1 MNEGEDYEIVRFY
14 RINKYPLM
22 MGRLPDG
29 SKIFGGPYTAAQ
41 GITGAAMIILVLSTW
56 GLWAN
61 YGLFGNVIFAGMAVL
76 LPVYLAGM
84 IRTKNRNP
92 VTVFFGA
99 ISAWAA
105 PGGGKVGND
114 KFTFRKPHQTAGAPL
129 MDGLSRPT
137 PEQPD
142 PEPVPAVQPI
152 VPVQMPEPTPASVP
166 AARRPV
172 TALDRLMAQSTPQ
185 KQ

>member
-1 MNEGEDYEIVRFY
+1 MNEGEEYEIVRFY

-41 GITGAAMIILVLSTW
+41 GITGAVMIILVLSTW

-61 YGLFGNVIFAGMAVL
+61 YGLFGNIIFAGLAVL
-76 LPVYLAGM
+76 VPVYLAGM

-92 VTVFFGA
+92 ITVFLGA
-99 ISAWAA
+99 VSAWNA
-105 PGGGKVGND
+105 PAGGKIGND
-114 KFTFRKPHQTAGAPL
+114 KFTFRKPHQAAGAVL
-129 MDGLSRPT
+129 SDGLGQPK
-137 PEQPD
+137 PEKSGPQAAPAPQPVISLPA
-142 PEPVPAVQPI
+142 PEPAPALAP
-152 VPVQMPEPTPASVP
+152 SD
-166 AARRPV
+166 RRPV

>member
-1 MNEGEDYEIVRFY
+1 
-14 RINKYPLM
+14 
-22 MGRLPDG
+22 
-29 SKIFGGPYTAAQ
+29 
-41 GITGAAMIILVLSTW
+41 MIILVLSTW

-76 LPVYLAGM
+76 IPVYLAGM

-92 VTVFFGA
+92 VTVFLGA

-114 KFTFRKPHQTAGAPL
+114 KFMFRKPHQTAGATL

-142 PEPVPAVQPI
+142 PVPAVQPI
-152 VPVQMPEPTPASVP
+152 VPVQMPEPAPAPVP
-166 AARRPV
+166 AARRSV
-172 TALDRLMAQSTPQ
+172 TALDRLMAQSFPQ